1 MNKYVNSIW
10 TVEMPK
16 LAIGIFILFN
26 ILAILMYPGG
36 TYSNSASR
44 GYSMGFNFLSDLGR
58 TISFSNNNNFTSFF
72 LFNSSLILSGIVF
85 VMFFFKVQN
94 IFQKETSKHII
105 TIGSF
110 GGICGGIALAGV
122 GTTPSDLYL
131 NLHIIFATWLFRFFL
146 ISALSYSIII
156 WQSALIEN
164 KYALGYFVFTI
175 AILIYIII
183 SEFGPSPKSSTFALN
198 LQVVSQ
204 KIILFIFLIAIY
216 LQTLGIQKLRK

>member
-1 MNKYVNSIW
+1 M
-10 TVEMPK
+10 
-16 LAIGIFILFN
+16 IGIFILFN

-36 TYSNSASR
+36 TYSNSASH

-58 TISFSNNNNFTSFF
+58 TISFSNNNNFISSF

-110 GGICGGIALAGV
+110 GGICGGIALVGV
-122 GTTPSDLYL
+122 GATPSDLYL

-216 LQTLGIQKLRK
+216 VQTLGIQKLRK